1 MGERSGPLIS
11 RADFN
16 RVIRIFYRVVKEIVI
31 SSSLNIQLS
40 QQLRKM
46 DIGEVMEV
54 TQGPALD
61 SSVNV
66 YRICG
71 KALKDGLSGWVT
83 VAGNQ
88 GVTFLSPG
96 GGLFKV
102 AKSTNLS
109 KELKDEKENDVRQ
122 LKEGEVVEVLDW
134 GRTSRSAFG
143 VTRLKVRVQNDGA
156 FADPSSRSAVGW
168 VTMLNNEGHIF
179 LEV

>member
-31 SSSLNIQLS
+31 SSSLNMQLS

-109 KELKDEKENDVRQ
+109 KELKDETEGEVVRQ
-122 LKEGEVVEVLDW
+122 VKEGEVVEVLDW

-156 FADPSSRSAVGW
+156 VGW
-168 VTMLNNEGHIF
+168 ITMVNNEGHIF
-179 LEV
+179 LEVVA